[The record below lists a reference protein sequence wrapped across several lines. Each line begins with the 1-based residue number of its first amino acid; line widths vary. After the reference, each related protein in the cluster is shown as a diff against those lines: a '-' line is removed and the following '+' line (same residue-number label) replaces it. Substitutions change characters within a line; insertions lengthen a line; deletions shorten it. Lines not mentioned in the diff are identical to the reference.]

1 MRILTK
7 KNSQRLAI
15 IREEVASQ
23 MMVENKE
30 YYLDMACCDGR
41 LANTLRDWGGLFVL
55 EQLVING
62 NTKNSRLNRGFR

>member
-7 KNSQRLAI
+7 KNSQRLVI
-15 IREEVASQ
+15 VRGEVASL
-23 MMVENKE
+23 MLVENKE

-41 LANTLRDWGGLFVL
+41 LANTLRDWSGLFVL

-62 NTKNSRLNRGFR
+62 NQRTPG